1 MRLLLDTHVA
11 LWAAKTPERI
21 TADIRLLI
29 EDPAIGVY
37 VSAASIWEIAIKKG
51 LGRGEQPPFSAAESI
66 EVFRRLR
73 FDLLLIS
80 AEHAA
85 AVEGLP
91 RIHGDPF
98 DRLLVAQAMV
108 EQMQLVTHDK
118 RLTGYLDEVILVG

>member
-1 MRLLLDTHVA
+1 VRLLLDTHVA

-21 TADIRLLI
+21 TADIRSLI

-37 VSAASIWEIAIKKG
+37 VSAASIWEIAIKRG
-51 LGRGEQPPFSAAESI
+51 LGRGERPPFAAAESI

-73 FDLLLIS
+73 FDLLPIS

-98 DRLLVAQAMV
+98 ARLLVAQATV
-108 EQMQLVTHDK
+108 ERMQLVTHDK
-118 RLTGYLDEVILVG
+118 RLTAYLDGVVLVG

>member
-1 MRLLLDTHVA
+1 VRLLLDTHVA

-21 TADIRLLI
+21 TADIRSMI
-29 EDPAIGVY
+29 EDPAIDVC
-37 VSAASIWEIAIKKG
+37 VSAASIWEIAIKRG
-51 LGRGEQPPFSAAESI
+51 LGRGERPPFAAAESI

-108 EQMQLVTHDK
+108 EQVQLVTLDK
-118 RLTGYLDEVILVG
+118 RLAGYLDEVILVG